1 MMGVSGTLL
10 SVDGFWICVYSFQ
23 IWTLCEGRN
32 SKKNVS
38 RHPNETSLTAR
49 SRRVSGTAAGACS
62 VKAEAVSVLFDLLL
76 SWLLHV
82 LLFCVFKVFVVFFEE
97 SCSSRYSSSSSWC
110 CSKTHTDGLN
120 SVLGSCTDLHV
131 TQVTENQTAKQL
143 SNIIIYCIKD
153 KINGFPECIP
163 NVLMYEGRHVCTEG
177 IFYSDVVFCRSNRHR
192 WQHTWPFTSEVSK
205 AA

>member
-1 MMGVSGTLL
+1 MVFGFVSTLSKSGHCVRAGIAKRMSAGIQMKQVSQRDPAESQEQLLERVQWKLRLFLCCLIYYYPDSFMFCYFVFLRFLLFFWGVM
-10 SVDGFWICVYSFQ
+10 FFQ
-23 IWTLCEGRN
+23 IFFIFFMMLQQNTHRW
-32 SKKNVS
+32 
-38 RHPNETSLTAR
+38 
-49 SRRVSGTAAGACS
+49 
-62 VKAEAVSVLFDLLL
+62 
-76 SWLLHV
+76 
-82 LLFCVFKVFVVFFEE
+82 FKFSF
-97 SCSSRYSSSSSWC
+97 R
-110 CSKTHTDGLN
+110 
-120 SVLGSCTDLHV
+120 SCTDLHV